1 MPSSRRATNDDP
13 ALATLDLA
21 FDRHALDPGSSAI
34 VFDAE
39 VASVLSRW
47 PAPVCIQPW
56 KPAHDRLVAAGVP
69 VRAAPD
75 ESDRDFAV
83 ALVRLGRHRAVNR
96 ALIATAALRLAED
109 GTLIVAGE
117 NRFGPS
123 SHARELGAATA
134 VVKNKARVF
143 WLTARQARAVPTLD
157 AWCAAIDL
165 QVCAGH
171 PYWTAPGLF
180 AWDRIDPGS
189 ALLARHLPG
198 EIRGRIADLGA
209 GWGYLA
215 IEALRV
221 GGGIT
226 ALDLYEADWRALA
239 AARANVVAAQS
250 PPCPAGGAT
259 LGFHWH
265 DVTLG
270 LPSGGYDW
278 MVTNPPFHDDREADP
293 ELGRRFIRVAAD
305 ALVDGGRLLVVA
317 NRSLPYESVLSE
329 RFRRVMK
336 IVECDG
342 YKVLCATR

>member
-1 MPSSRRATNDDP
+1 MNDDP
-13 ALATLDLA
+13 AFATLDLA

-39 VASVLSRW
+39 VAPVLSRW

-56 KPAHDRLVAAGVP
+56 KPAHDRLVAAGVS
-69 VRAAPD
+69 VRPAPD
-75 ESDRDFAV
+75 ENDCDFAV
-83 ALVRLGRHRAVNR
+83 ALVRLGRNRTVNR
-96 ALIATAALRLAED
+96 ALIATAARRLADD

-117 NRFGPS
+117 NRFGPA
-123 SHARELGAATA
+123 SHARELGAGNAI
-134 VVKNKARVF
+134 VKNKARVF
-143 WLTARQARAVPTLD
+143 WLTARRAQAIPSLD

-165 QVCAGH
+165 QICAGH
-171 PYWTAPGLF
+171 PYRTAPGLF
-180 AWDRIDPGS
+180 AWDRVDPGS
-189 ALLARHLPG
+189 ALLARHLSA
-198 EIRGRIADLGA
+198 EIHGRIADLGA

-215 IEALRV
+215 IETLRV
-221 GGGIT
+221 GAGVT

-239 AARANVVAAQS
+239 AARDNVVAAQAS
-250 PPCPAGGAT
+250 VGPTGSAT

-265 DVTLG
+265 DVTRG

-278 MVTNPPFHDDREADP
+278 IVTNPPFHGDREADP

-329 RFRRVMK
+329 RFRRVTK
-336 IVECDG
+336 IVERDG